1 MRSSKQTIATIMVL
15 AILIIPTLYL
25 GIQVFAIMNRPYR
38 TETAIEYDM
47 SDSLSIDGYIAFEQ
61 VKVDGSGDLGYLV
74 ENGERVSVGTQIAEI
89 YTSSAQAQSRQQLEK
104 INSQIELLNKSE
116 NTSGSDVDVLVK
128 HMQSAFYDLLD
139 GIDTENYTN
148 LQENANNYLLSANKV
163 QIMTDVVEDFS
174 DVIATLEQQKQQAEA
189 QLGQTQKITASTGG
203 YFVSAA
209 SGDFLTYTQ
218 DELDAL
224 SAYDLQEAL
233 FSNSGIESIGGA
245 GKIVTSYTWRFYGTC
260 SASDSKK
267 FENYKKVNISFP
279 GRAEK
284 VLPATVEQVTV
295 DEETGLAKIVLQC
308 EYIGTD
314 VLTLSKATA
323 QIDFESYEGI
333 RIDARALHIVDG
345 EKGVYVKYGNLA
357 RWRKITVLYQD
368 ESYILVPKD
377 GKVGTD
383 NEVRLFD
390 EIIVEGTDLKDG
402 KILVG

>member
-1 MRSSKQTIATIMVL
+1 MVL

-128 HMQSAFYDLLD
+128 YMQSAFYDLLD

-209 SGDFLTYTQ
+209 SSDFLTYTQ

-390 EIIVEGTDLKDG
+390 EIIVQGTDLKDG

>member
-1 MRSSKQTIATIMVL
+1 MVL
-15 AILIIPTLYL
+15 AILIVPTLYL
-25 GIQVFAIMNRPYR
+25 GIQVFSIMNRPYR

-47 SDSLSIDGYIAFEQ
+47 SDSLLTDGYIAFEQ

-74 ENGERVSVGTQIAEI
+74 ENGERVSLGTQIAEV

-104 INSQIELLNKSE
+104 LNSQIELLKKSE
-116 NTSGSDVDVLVK
+116 NTSGSDVAVLVK

-139 GIDTENYTN
+139 AIDTEDYVN
-148 LQENANNYLLSANKV
+148 LQQNANNYLLSANKV
-163 QIMTDVVEDFS
+163 QIMTGAVDGFS
-174 DVIATLEQQKQQAEA
+174 DVIAALEQQKQQAET

-209 SGDFLTYTQ
+209 SSDFLTYTQ
-218 DELDAL
+218 EQLDAL
-224 SAYDLQEAL
+224 SASDLQKAL
-233 FSNSGIESIGGA
+233 LAHSGIEATQGA

-260 SASDSKK
+260 SAADSKK

-279 GRAEK
+279 GKAEK
-284 VLPATVEQVTV
+284 VLPAKVEQVTV
-295 DEETGLAKIVLQC
+295 NEEAGVAKIVLQC

-314 VLTLSKATA
+314 ILTLSQATA
-323 QIDFESYEGI
+323 KIDFESYEGI

-368 ESYILVPKD
+368 ESYILVPAD

-402 KILVG
+402 KILGD

>member
-1 MRSSKQTIATIMVL
+1 MVL

-128 HMQSAFYDLLD
+128 YMQSAFYDLLD

-209 SGDFLTYTQ
+209 SSDFLTYTQ